1 VRDRRQP
8 ERYSPPDFRSNFS
21 LSITDDD
28 PRTIREAVN
37 SEDSKLWKKAMVE
50 DMDAL
55 DKNEAWDIVEFPAGR
70 KYVGS
75 KWLFKNK
82 FNAQGKVEKYKA
94 RLVAKGYSQ
103 VEGIDFGEIFSPV
116 AKLTSIRF
124 LLSIDAAFDLE
135 VEQMNVKT
143 TFLHGDLEEEIYMK
157 KPEGFVVKGKKELVC
172 KLKKS
177 LYGLKQSPRM
187 WYQKFDTYILGL
199 GFVRSRVDHCV
210 YSKKVG
216 NHFIYVVLYVDDM
229 LLVGNNMDVIKEVK
243 SQLSSK
249 FDMKDLGAANFIMGM
264 EIKRDHANRKL
275 WLNQRKY
282 VETILQRFNMHGS
295 KPIKVPIPI
304 GVKLSADQCPKT
316 QKEEEDMSHVPYASA
331 IDSLMYA
338 MVCTRP
344 DIAHAVG
351 VLSRYMSKPGKE
363 HWITVKRVFRYLRG
377 TTSYGLCYQGRPG
390 LDRVLDIHGFVDAD
404 WARDLDHRRSTS
416 GYVFN
421 LFGGAISWMRKR
433 QVVVAL
439 STTEVEYMATTH
451 ARKEAVWLQ
460 RLCSGIGL
468 VQQAVRLDC
477 DSQSA
482 IFLAKNPT
490 YHSKTKHIDV
500 QYHFVRDMVEEKK
513 VLLEKV
519 DTLKNVADSLT
530 KSVSTKK
537 FSWCR
542 VTMGIVSLDC

>member
-1 VRDRRQP
+1 VRDKRKP
-8 ERYSPPDFRSNFS
+8 ERYSPPDFRSNFA

-28 PRTIREAVN
+28 PRTVREAVN

-50 DMDAL
+50 EMDAL
-55 DKNEAWDIVEFPAGR
+55 DKNEAWDIVELPAGR
-70 KYVGS
+70 KYVGR
-75 KWLFKNK
+75 KWLFKKK

-124 LLSIDAAFDLE
+124 ILSIVVAFDLE
-135 VEQMNVKT
+135 VEQMDVKT

-157 KPEGFVVKGKKELVC
+157 QPEGFVVKGKKELVC

-199 GFVRSRVDHCV
+199 GFVRSRVDHYV
-210 YSKKVG
+210 YSKQVG

-249 FDMKDLGAANFIMGM
+249 FDMKDLGVANFILGM
-264 EIKRDHANRKL
+264 EIKRDRANMKL

-282 VETILQRFNMHGS
+282 VEMILQRFNMHGS
-295 KPIKVPIPI
+295 KSVKVPIPI
-304 GVKLSADQCPKT
+304 GVNLSANQCPKT
-316 QKEEEDMSHVPYASA
+316 QEEEEDMSHVLYASA
-331 IDSLMYA
+331 VGSLMYA

-363 HWITVKRVFRYLRG
+363 HWTTVKRVFRYLRG

-390 LDRVLDIHGFVDAD
+390 LDRVVDIHGFVDAD
-404 WARDLDHRRSTS
+404 WAGDIDHRRSTS

-439 STTEVEYMATTH
+439 STTEDEYMAATH
-451 ARKEAVWLQ
+451 ASKEAVWLQ

-482 IFLAKNPT
+482 IFLAKNPA

-530 KSVSTKK
+530 KSVSIEK

-542 VTMGIVSLDC
+542 VTMGIVALDC